1 MEYIARNG
9 DVNGGEFEI
18 IGSVVYKQCKFKGRS
33 LNTRDF
39 EVLNIAV
46 GLTFTCITSI
56 IQLRII

>member
-33 LNTRDF
+33 LNARDF
-39 EVLNIAV
+39 EVFNIAV
-46 GLTFTCITSI
+46 GLTCTCITSI
-56 IQLRII
+56 I